1 MNEWVLDSSPFTVAT
16 PHSPSDLVSTPL
28 KAFKSTP
35 ESPSSKL
42 LLSPQA
48 LSAPCLGCYNSLLT
62 LQGTLLQAPILRVRI
77 AEQFR
82 CGLRSQT
89 AWVISLALLLCVWA
103 SPLNSYEFHPLICR
117 IRMTTALPSWGLEL
131 LRG

>member
-1 MNEWVLDSSPFTVAT
+1 MNEWVLDSSPSTVAT

-62 LQGTLLQAPILRVRI
+62 LQGTPFQAPVLTVRI

-82 CGLRSQT
+82 CGFRSQT
-89 AWVISLALLLCVWA
+89 AWVISLVLLLCIWA
-103 SPLNSYEFHPLICR
+103 SSLNSMSSI
-117 IRMTTALPSWGLEL
+117 PSFVK
-131 LRG
+131 

>member
-1 MNEWVLDSSPFTVAT
+1 MNEWILDSSPSTVAT
-16 PHSPSDLVSTPL
+16 PHSLPDLVSTPL

-48 LSAPCLGCYNSLLT
+48 LSASCLGCYNSLLP
-62 LQGTLLQAPILRVRI
+62 LQDTLLQAPILRARI

-82 CGLRSQT
+82 CGLRNQT
-89 AWVISLALLLCVWA
+89 AWVISLALLC
-103 SPLNSYEFHPLICR
+103 EF
-117 IRMTTALPSWGLEL
+117 GLDL
-131 LRG
+131 